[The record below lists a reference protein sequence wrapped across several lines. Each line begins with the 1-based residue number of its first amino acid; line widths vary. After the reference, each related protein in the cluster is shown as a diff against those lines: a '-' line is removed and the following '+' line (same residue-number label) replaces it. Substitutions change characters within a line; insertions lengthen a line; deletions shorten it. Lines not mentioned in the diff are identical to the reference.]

1 MKTEN
6 HTGAGLPN
14 YTTDCAGTSQTTY
27 RKTDFVGDPY
37 IFDFIGT
44 HCPDASQFFASDVD
58 LVLRTRDG
66 GLMLVEVKRKGA
78 GIKRHQAVTYRI
90 LDKALRQLHGERI
103 HIQLKDGST
112 VTITVD
118 YKGVHLLVFENTTFE
133 DGPVYF
139 DGHLVTADQLA
150 EILAMK

>member
-6 HTGAGLPN
+6 HTGAGLPH

-37 IFDFIGT
+37 IFDFIGAR
-44 HCPDASQFFASDVD
+44 CPDPSQFFASDVD

-78 GIKRHQAVTYRI
+78 QIKPHQAVTYRL
-90 LDKALRQLHGERI
+90 LDEALRRLHGERLTI
-103 HIQLKDGST
+103 CLKDGNT

-133 DGPVYF
+133 NGPVYF
-139 DGHLVTADQLA
+139 DGQPVTADQLA
-150 EILAMK
+150 DIFAMK